1 MIDKNVGCPLFVLHH
16 ARKDT
21 LCIIV
26 EIFNTFF
33 IKRKHLWIGDCL
45 GEIHNYWLMYLI
57 FLVVQ
62 ILGHLTEMRDDI
74 FCCLCM
80 SLSLLSVCFLI
91 CPFLCVY
98 VHASLCVY
106 SPS

>member
-1 MIDKNVGCPLFVLHH
+1 MIDKNDGCPLFVLHH

-62 ILGHLTEMRDDI
+62 ILGHLTEMRYI
-74 FCCLCM
+74 LLFMYVIEFIVCLFSYLSISLCLCAC
-80 SLSLLSVCFLI
+80 LTVCI
-91 CPFLCVY
+91 
-98 VHASLCVY
+98 
-106 SPS
+106 